1 MYRTCYCKSS
11 CAEKIYSLELTNA
24 NYNPC
29 QNVVR
34 HILSIGARAHVGIMR
49 TAGASESGMLLV
61 FNRSFK
67 VFTETTLELAITSE

>member
-1 MYRTCYCKSS
+1 
-11 CAEKIYSLELTNA
+11 
-24 NYNPC
+24 
-29 QNVVR
+29 VR